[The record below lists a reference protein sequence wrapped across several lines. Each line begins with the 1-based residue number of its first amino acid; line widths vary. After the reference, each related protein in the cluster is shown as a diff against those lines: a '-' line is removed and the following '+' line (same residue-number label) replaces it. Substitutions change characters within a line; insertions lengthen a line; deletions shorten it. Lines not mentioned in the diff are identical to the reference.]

1 MLYALLALI
10 ALVFATPANA
20 QVHVDIGI
28 HLPVPPPLVV
38 VPGVPSV
45 QYAPAAPA
53 NVFFYGSQYW
63 VFANGGWHVSRRHE
77 GPWILVAPQFVPRP
91 VLLVPVRYYHVPPGH
106 WKQCNVKGR
115 PTGSTSGDRAGGEAR
130 MEGRGPDQGW
140 ERAQVRADAQAER
153 APIGRSRSRG
163 SRQGPRSRQVRTGRA
178 RARSR
183 RAPGLAE
190 RLRDLHELF
199 VLLVQ

>member
-106 WKQCNVKGR
+106 WKQWQRQGPPHWEHEWGQGWAEK
-115 PTGSTSGDRAGGEAR
+115 RAWK
-130 MEGRGPDQGW
+130 GRGPDQGW
-140 ERAQVRADAQAER
+140 ERAQVRADG
-153 APIGRSRSRG
+153 PGREGPDRDGPGREGHGKGHGRG
-163 SRQGPRSRQVRTGRA
+163 K
-178 RARSR
+178 
-183 RAPGLAE
+183 
-190 RLRDLHELF
+190 
-199 VLLVQ
+199 

>member
-10 ALVFATPANA
+10 ALVFASPANA

-28 HLPVPPPLVV
+28 HLPAPPPLVV
-38 VPGVPSV
+38 VPGVASV

-53 NVFFYGSQYW
+53 NVFFYSGQYW

-106 WKQCNVKGR
+106 WKQWQRQAAPHWEHEWGHGWAEKRAWKGQ
-115 PTGSTSGDRAGGEAR
+115 
-130 MEGRGPDQGW
+130 GPDRGW
-140 ERAQVRADAQAER
+140 ERTQARADG
-153 APIGRSRSRG
+153 PGREGPDRDGPGREGHGKGHGRG
-163 SRQGPRSRQVRTGRA
+163 K
-178 RARSR
+178 
-183 RAPGLAE
+183 
-190 RLRDLHELF
+190 
-199 VLLVQ
+199 